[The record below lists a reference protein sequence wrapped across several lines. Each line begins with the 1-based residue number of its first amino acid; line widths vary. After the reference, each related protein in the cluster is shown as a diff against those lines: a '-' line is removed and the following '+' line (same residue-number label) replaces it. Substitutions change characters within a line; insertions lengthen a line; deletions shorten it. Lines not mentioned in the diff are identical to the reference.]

1 MIWHPTTKE
10 VQTLYLGEE
19 PVAKV
24 WDRFW
29 QAQPAWCTIFAPHKD
44 WTGAPD
50 VDSAKA
56 SAEQAVRGWL
66 VRAGLADR

>member
-1 MIWHPTTKE
+1 MTPYPDEPGTTGTLATVPGMEFSRMIWHPTTKE

-29 QAQPAWCTIFAPHKD
+29 QAQPALVHD
-44 WTGAPD
+44 L
-50 VDSAKA
+50 SAM
-56 SAEQAVRGWL
+56 QGLGR
-66 VRAGLADR
+66 RA